1 MRSFF
6 LIKIMKSLIK
16 IFFAILIIVAFSNCK
31 AKRCANFDNADKE
44 YKLKYDRHGRVKR

>member
-1 MRSFF
+1 MKN
-6 LIKIMKSLIK
+6 LIKM
-16 IFFAILIIVAFSNCK
+16 FFAILIIVAFSNCK